1 MKFFLLIFTPFLC
14 FSQIDYNSQIQPIFD
29 SKCIQCHQGSASYTG
44 GLSLESYDE
53 LIEGGFTD
61 GGIISTGLL
70 EQYISTGYMPPYGSS
85 DQLTQ
90 AEANLI
96 LQWISEGALNNNL
109 AFFEIA
115 KSKHLIKKIDFLGKE
130 INYKSNIPFVEI
142 YDDGSIV
149 KKQVLQ

>member
-1 MKFFLLIFTPFLC
+1 
-14 FSQIDYNSQIQPIFD
+14 
-29 SKCIQCHQGSASYTG
+29 
-44 GLSLESYDE
+44 
-53 LIEGGFTD
+53 
-61 GGIISTGLL
+61 
-70 EQYISTGYMPPYGSS
+70 MPPYGSG

-90 AEANLI
+90 DEANLI

-115 KSKHLIKKIDFLGKE
+115 KSKHIIKKIDFLGKE
-130 INYKSNIPFVEI
+130 INYKSNMPFVEI

>member
-1 MKFFLLIFTPFLC
+1 
-14 FSQIDYNSQIQPIFD
+14 
-29 SKCIQCHQGSASYTG
+29 
-44 GLSLESYDE
+44 
-53 LIEGGFTD
+53 
-61 GGIISTGLL
+61 
-70 EQYISTGYMPPYGSS
+70 MPPYGSS

-109 AFFEIA
+109 TFFEIT
-115 KSKHLIKKIDFLGKE
+115 KSKYLIKKIDFLGKE

>member
-1 MKFFLLIFTPFLC
+1 MKFFLLIFTPFFC

-29 SKCIQCHQGSASYTG
+29 SKCIQCHQGAASNSG
-44 GLSLESYDE
+44 GLSLVSYDE
-53 LIEGGFTD
+53 VIEGGVTD

-70 EQYISTGYMPPYGSS
+70 EQYISTGYMPPYGN

-130 INYKSNIPFVEI
+130 INNKSNIPFVEI
-142 YDDGSIV
+142 YNDGTII

>member
-1 MKFFLLIFTPFLC
+1 MYSMSSRISILF
-14 FSQIDYNSQIQPIFD
+14 
-29 SKCIQCHQGSASYTG
+29 G
-44 GLSLESYDE
+44 GLSLVSYDE

-109 AFFEIA
+109 AFL
-115 KSKHLIKKIDFLGKE
+115 K
-130 INYKSNIPFVEI
+130 
-142 YDDGSIV
+142 
-149 KKQVLQ
+149 